1 MQCCD
6 FMYNK
11 KFSGKYEPSYLELCW
26 LDGNPEVWQHWYAK
40 KRRCMTGSNSGSA
53 GLLSMPKHPSLPS
66 SVMLLLQ
73 CTVECCASRRPLNMV
88 YRRRDR
94 NLASLDFPVTSGM
107 DTVCGSNSRFVLP
120 GLLLAD
126 ALAIPPPPEEL

>member
-1 MQCCD
+1 M
-6 FMYNK
+6 FYRK
-11 KFSGKYEPSYLELCW
+11 E
-26 LDGNPEVWQHWYAK
+26 
-40 KRRCMTGSNSGSA
+40 
-53 GLLSMPKHPSLPS
+53 
-66 SVMLLLQ
+66 
-73 CTVECCASRRPLNMV
+73 EC
-88 YRRRDR
+88 